1 MKELKF
7 RELRADEID
16 CRVGT
21 ISDKGFSLLLYKDA
35 RCDMTILDETVGTLN
50 WQRDH
55 KEVKGNMFCGVG
67 IYDEERKQWVWKWD
81 CGVESNTEKEKGEAS
96 DSFKRACFNLGIGR
110 ALYTA
115 PFIWVK
121 GNVEKNAKGNFVPT
135 YKSIKVVEIK
145 YNEGRISALKIS
157 GDGETIYTYGHNENP
172 QSQDK
177 PAQTNKQ
184 SVKSDELTLDEALT
198 FKTTKGTLYADLPD
212 ENLQWIVENVT
223 NARMKRAAELI
234 IEDRATF
241 TADLLELDDTL
252 KGEEGLPF

>member
-35 RCDMTILDETVGTLN
+35 RCDQNILDETVGAMN
-50 WQRDH
+50 WQKH
-55 KEVKGNMFCGVG
+55 YEIIGGELFCT
-67 IYDEERKQWVWKWD
+67 ISIWDEEKNQWISKQDV
-81 CGVESNTEKEKGEAS
+81 GVESNTEAEKGRAS
-96 DSFKRACFNLGIGR
+96 DAQKRAAFAFGIGR
-110 ALYTA
+110 SLYTA
-115 PFIWVK
+115 PFIWIK
-121 GNVEKNAKGNFVPT
+121 GNVEKNTKGNLVPT

-157 GDGETIYTYGHNENP
+157 GDGETIYTYGQA

-177 PAQTNKQ
+177 PAQANKQ

-234 IEDRATF
+234 IEDRAKV